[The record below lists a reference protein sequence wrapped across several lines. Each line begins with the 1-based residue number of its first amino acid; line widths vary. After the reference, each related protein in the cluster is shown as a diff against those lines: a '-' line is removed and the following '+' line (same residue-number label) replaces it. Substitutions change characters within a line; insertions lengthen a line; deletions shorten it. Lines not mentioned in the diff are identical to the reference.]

1 MLPVVPSLVLRLG
14 YSGQNEPIVGGALI
28 FLIAAISVLYLSF
41 IRDEMDAGIVMKIGG
56 FLLLGLAVLAYFWP
70 MRPWPH

>member
-56 FLLLGLAVLAYFWP
+56 ILLLGLAVLAYFWP